1 MAVGVLQECLKLG
14 VAIPAEM
21 AISGFH
27 GLDIGQATT
36 PILASVTTPR
46 FEMGKVAAEI
56 LIKKIKK
63 SRLLNRLTCIIVS
76 LSVGLSETKGK
87 SIRFPV
93 IFITTALC
101 IGNARG

>member
-46 FEMGKVAAEI
+46 LKWGK
-56 LIKKIKK
+56 LPPK
-63 SRLLNRLTCIIVS
+63 
-76 LSVGLSETKGK
+76 
-87 SIRFPV
+87 FD
-93 IFITTALC
+93 
-101 IGNARG
+101 

>member
-1 MAVGVLQECLKLG
+1 
-14 VAIPAEM
+14 
-21 AISGFH
+21 FH

-63 SRLLNRLTCIIVS
+63 IPTIEQVDLHYRIS
-76 LSVGLSETKGK
+76 LGGT
-87 SIRFPV
+87 I
-93 IFITTALC
+93 
-101 IGNARG
+101 